1 MSPQTFTHLFCKNK
15 SNPLMKCNGQCKM
28 NEMVAEHHNESAS
41 DVLSHLQKEFFLYYE
56 TPMGYK
62 KLNPLLVYSKKIY
75 PQFQHSLYHFLSF
88 NKIEKPPTSS
98 FILS

>member
-1 MSPQTFTHLFCKNK
+1 
-15 SNPLMKCNGQCKM
+15 MKCNGQCKM

-62 KLNPLLVYSKKIY
+62 KLNPLLVYSKKNLS
-75 PQFQHSLYHFLSF
+75 PVSTFTLSF
-88 NKIEKPPTSS
+88 FK
-98 FILS
+98 F